1 MTSITTTEGVQEV
14 ITAEDLEAMEA
25 QRKEE
30 AKQAVAAVEAAE
42 TGAVLEAFAQIFSS
56 DSNNSNAPPG
66 VLGEAVVTTDAGP
79 VKVAALS
86 VESLAEA
93 GEPAK
98 ISAGKDSS
106 AEVEVDA
113 GLLGEVATA
122 AGGGGTVLLSPLATS
137 SRRFGDHVTGDFKRK
152 ALRNSLARRQGAF
165 RATTCWRTTGH
176 AFGAWTPRPCDRN
189 P

>member
-42 TGAVLEAFAQIFSS
+42 AGAVLEAFAQIF
-56 DSNNSNAPPG
+56 DGDNSNAPPG

-86 VESLAEA
+86 VESLPA
-93 GEPAK
+93 GESAK

-113 GLLGEVATA
+113 GSGFWEFF
-122 AGGGGTVLLSPLATS
+122 
-137 SRRFGDHVTGDFKRK
+137 FG
-152 ALRNSLARRQGAF
+152 
-165 RATTCWRTTGH
+165 
-176 AFGAWTPRPCDRN
+176 
-189 P
+189 